1 MRGKGLIDDGG
12 RLQLTPFWP
21 NMRGSNI
28 WVICKYRGAKMTL
41 ENQLESLRKEHD
53 DLSRQVEIVQS
64 QPGAD
69 TIALTEMKK
78 RKLHL
83 KEKIFALSKD

>member
-1 MRGKGLIDDGG
+1 
-12 RLQLTPFWP
+12 
-21 NMRGSNI
+21 
-28 WVICKYRGAKMTL
+28 MTL

-83 KEKIFALSKD
+83 KEKIFALSRD